1 MHASEVTHTKMA
13 YQVWHEDP
21 PSSSYPACIAVKTAA
36 LQSNKAGEQYLLKIR
51 SAIMSDGRNISK
63 PEVLLD
69 VAEELDSSTLDFQQF
84 KEDWTQGKGKEPF
97 RADLQKASYHKIG
110 RYPTLTFQNPQ
121 GKGIIITGYRPYEIL
136 EQAYSRIANETGD
149 E

>member
-1 MHASEVTHTKMA
+1 M
-13 YQVWHEDP
+13 
-21 PSSSYPACIAVKTAA
+21 
-36 LQSNKAGEQYLLKIR
+36 N
-51 SAIMSDGRNISK
+51 DGRNISK

-69 VAEELDSSTLDFQQF
+69 VAEQLDTSVLNVEQF
-84 KEDWTQGKGKEPF
+84 KKDWALGKGKEPF

-136 EQAYSRIANETGD
+136 EQAYFKIRNHVESE
-149 E
+149 